1 MKAVN
6 LIPADRHSRAS
17 VPTGR
22 SGGGAYVVLGL
33 LAGLAL
39 MALLYGTATH
49 QISSNR
55 KLYASLTARTAQAQA
70 RAAQLTPY
78 TNFVSLREQR
88 VQAVTQL
95 VDSRFDWANSLYEL
109 GRVLP
114 AGASIGS
121 FEGEVGAVS
130 GGGASPSPSSA
141 SSSGSSPSPSSAS
154 SSGSSS
160 SVTSATP
167 PGSVPSFAL
176 VGCATSQ
183 SEVATTLERL
193 RLIDGVDEVQLQSAA
208 KSGAGGGGGASGSC
222 EGSDVSFTVHVS
234 FDALPSVPTTSGS
247 APATVAATASST
259 SAAPASSPSSSAS
272 TPASAPASTPSKAAV
287 ATGTQEPAQ

>member
-6 LIPADRHSRAS
+6 LIPADQHSRAS

-22 SGGGAYVVLGL
+22 SGGGAYIVLGL
-33 LAGLAL
+33 LVGLAL
-39 MALLYGTATH
+39 LALLYGTAAH

-78 TNFVSLREQR
+78 TSFVALREQR

-121 FEGEVGAVS
+121 LEGEVGTAS
-130 GGGASPSPSSA
+130 GTSA
-141 SSSGSSPSPSSAS
+141 SSSSTSSSSA
-154 SSGSSS
+154 

-167 PGSVPSFAL
+167 PGSIPSFTL

-208 KSGAGGGGGASGSC
+208 KSGAGGGGGGSGC
-222 EGSDVSFTVHVS
+222 GGNDVSFTVRVS
-234 FDALPSVPTTSGS
+234 FDALPAAPSTSGS
-247 APATVAATASST
+247 AQTTVAST
-259 SAAPASSPSSSAS
+259 STSTSSSPAPSSSSTAS
-272 TPASAPASTPSKAAV
+272 TSSSAPASTPSKAPAS
-287 ATGTQEPAQ
+287 TGAQEPAQ

>member
-6 LIPADRHSRAS
+6 LIPADQHSRAS

-39 MALLYGTATH
+39 MALLYGTAAH

-55 KLYASLTARTAQAQA
+55 KLYASLTARTAQAKA
-70 RAAQLTPY
+70 RAAALTPY
-78 TNFVSLREQR
+78 TSFVALREQR

-121 FEGEVGAVS
+121 LEGEIGAVS
-130 GGGASPSPSSA
+130 GTGA
-141 SSSGSSPSPSSAS
+141 SSSSSAAS
-154 SSGSSS
+154 SSTGSSA

-167 PGSVPSFAL
+167 PGSIPSFSL

-193 RLIDGVDEVQLQSAA
+193 RLIDGVDEVQLQSAS
-208 KSGAGGGGGASGSC
+208 KSNAAGGGGGGGC
-222 EGSDVSFTVHVS
+222 EGNDVSFTVHVS
-234 FDALPSVPTTSGS
+234 FDALPATPSTSGS
-247 APATVAATASST
+247 AQTTVASTSTASP
-259 SAAPASSPSSSAS
+259 PAPSSSSTAS
-272 TPASAPASTPSKAAV
+272 TSSSAPASTPSKAPAS
-287 ATGTQEPAQ
+287 TGVQEPAQ

>member
-6 LIPADRHSRAS
+6 LIPADQHSRAS

-39 MALLYGTATH
+39 MALLYGTAAH
-49 QISSNR
+49 QISNNR

-70 RAAQLTPY
+70 RAAALTSY
-78 TNFVSLREQR
+78 TNFMALREQR

-95 VDSRFDWANSLYEL
+95 VDSRFDWANSFYEL

-121 FEGEVGAVS
+121 LEGEVGAVS
-130 GGGASPSPSSA
+130 GTGASSSSSSA
-141 SSSGSSPSPSSAS
+141 SSSTGAS
-154 SSGSSS
+154 T

-167 PGSVPSFAL
+167 PGSIPSFVL

-193 RLIDGVDEVQLQSAA
+193 RLIDGVDEVQLQSAT
-208 KSGAGGGGGASGSC
+208 KTGAGGGGGGGSC
-222 EGSDVSFTVHVS
+222 TGNDVSFGVHVS
-234 FDALPSVPTTSGS
+234 FDALPAVPSVSST
-247 APATVAATASST
+247 AHATVAATNSTAATASASTAPPSSST
-259 SAAPASSPSSSAS
+259 ASTSSSAS
-272 TPASAPASTPSKAAV
+272 AATPSKAPAS
-287 ATGTQEPAQ
+287 TGTQEPAQ

>member
-6 LIPADRHSRAS
+6 LIPADQHSRAS

-39 MALLYGTATH
+39 LVLLYGTAAH
-49 QISSNR
+49 QISNNR

-78 TNFVSLREQR
+78 TSFVALREQR
-88 VQAVTQL
+88 VQAVNEL

-114 AGASIGS
+114 AGATIGS
-121 FEGEVGAVS
+121 IEGAVGAAS
-130 GGGASPSPSSA
+130 GTGASSSASSA
-141 SSSGSSPSPSSAS
+141 SSSSGASA
-154 SSGSSS
+154 G
-160 SVTSATP
+160 VASATP
-167 PGSVPSFAL
+167 PGSIPSFTL
-176 VGCATSQ
+176 LGCATSQ

-208 KSGAGGGGGASGSC
+208 KTGAGGGGGGSGSC
-222 EGSDVSFTVHVS
+222 EDNDVSFTVHVG
-234 FDALPSVPTTSGS
+234 FDALPAVSSSSGS
-247 APATVAATASST
+247 AQTAVASTASTASSSPAPSSS
-259 SAAPASSPSSSAS
+259 SAASPSSSA
-272 TPASAPASTPSKAAV
+272 PASSSSKAPTS
-287 ATGTQEPAQ
+287 TGTQEPAQ

>member
-39 MALLYGTATH
+39 MALLYGTAAH

-70 RAAQLTPY
+70 RASELTPY

-88 VQAVTQL
+88 VQAVNQL

-114 AGASIGS
+114 AGASISS
-121 FEGEVGAVS
+121 FEGEVGTS
-130 GGGASPSPSSA
+130 GPGGSSSSNSAA
-141 SSSGSSPSPSSAS
+141 SSSSA
-154 SSGSSS
+154 SSS

-167 PGSVPSFAL
+167 PGSIPSFTLA
-176 VGCATSQ
+176 GCATSQ

-208 KSGAGGGGGASGSC
+208 KSSAGGASSNCG
-222 EGSDVSFTVHVS
+222 GNNVSFTVHVS
-234 FDALPSVPTTSGS
+234 FDALPDVPTASSS
-247 APATVAATASST
+247 APASVAATAAST
-259 SAAPASSPSSSAS
+259 SAAPASSPSSSTS
-272 TPASAPASTPSKAAV
+272 SAPASTPSKAAA